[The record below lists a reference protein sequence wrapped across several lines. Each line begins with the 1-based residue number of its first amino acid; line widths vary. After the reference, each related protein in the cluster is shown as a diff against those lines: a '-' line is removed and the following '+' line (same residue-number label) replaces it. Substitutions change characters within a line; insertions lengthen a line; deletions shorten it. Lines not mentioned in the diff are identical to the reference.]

1 MIMFNEL
8 QLHLWVNHVPIIG
21 TIIGVLVVLLGAI
34 LKQDAVRK
42 TGLVIYIV
50 TGLAVFPANFTG
62 EGAEDIVEDNVS
74 WVSHDQIHEH
84 EELAETAMT
93 ITVIGLALALL
104 SLFQWPRTVGI
115 QRLVSAAFLI
125 VGIAGTIT
133 IGLAGHEG
141 GKIMRPHLGAAE
153 QPSSGATEQ
162 PGSGAAERSN
172 EHDADDD

>member
-115 QRLVSAAFLI
+115 QRLISAAFLI
-125 VGIAGTIT
+125 VGIAGTIV

-141 GKIMRPHLGAAE
+141 GKIMRPHLGAQSSE
-153 QPSSGATEQ
+153 QGAQSSEQGAQSSE
-162 PGSGAAERSN
+162 SES
-172 EHDADDD
+172 HDADDD

>member
-21 TIIGVLVVLLGAI
+21 TIIGVLVVFAGAI
-34 LKQDAVRK
+34 LKHEAVRK
-42 TGLVIYIV
+42 AGLVIYVV

-74 WVSHDQIHEH
+74 WVDHKQIHEH

-93 ITVIGLALALL
+93 ITVVGLALALL
-104 SLFQWPRTVGI
+104 SLFQWPRTVGV
-115 QRLVSAAFLI
+115 QRLISAAFLI
-125 VGIAGTIT
+125 VGIAGSIY

-141 GKIMRPHLGAAE
+141 GKIMRPHLGAQSSE
-153 QPSSGATEQ
+153 QGAQSSE
-162 PGSGAAERSN
+162 SES
-172 EHDADDD
+172 HDADDD